1 MERKSR
7 YISGVPQCIAG
18 GTYGECVAL
27 GRGKPARCPINLP
40 MMTSRAAFEPTRKPT
55 DKISPVTQV

>member
-18 GTYGECVAL
+18 GTYGWVRGAGPGKAGAMPDQSSDDDL
-27 GRGKPARCPINLP
+27 AGRF
-40 MMTSRAAFEPTRKPT
+40 RAHPQANG
-55 DKISPVTQV
+55 